1 MNINA
6 LEAPNNM
13 IGYTMFLRHL
23 GYLPEPNSVAIS
35 LAQGPLAYLNPVE
48 VDLWITGEDSDILR
62 IGSCG
67 VINDPNRI
75 YDRISLS
82 FRTPITVAFATG
94 TPLIVA
100 VNSIFETYPEFEV
113 DRAFWH
119 EIVEHHR
126 EGDLVQ
132 VPYYFS
138 GVVIGAFTFL
148 TSSPT
153 QWDANHFMHFDA
165 IGAALALWASHPHN
179 GAVNGARKRTNNV
192 GIGLTQRQI
201 DILLLVRDGKS
212 NGAIS
217 GRLGYSTSTIKQE
230 LQRIMNR
237 LNVHDRSQAVAV
249 ATGLQLLASPQD
261 L

>member
-6 LEAPNNM
+6 SEEPNM
-13 IGYTMFLRHL
+13 SGYTMFLRHL
-23 GYLPEPNSVAIS
+23 GYLPEPNSVALS
-35 LAQGPLAYLNPVE
+35 LAQGPLANFNPVT
-48 VDLWITGEDSDILR
+48 VDLWITGQDSDILR

-67 VINDPNRI
+67 VIDDPAQI

-82 FRTPITVAFATG
+82 FRTPITVAFASG
-94 TPLIVA
+94 TPEIVA
-100 VNSIFETYPEFEV
+100 VNSLFETYPEFDV
-113 DRAFWH
+113 DREFWH
-119 EIVEHHR
+119 EIVEQHH

-132 VPYYFS
+132 VPFIFY

-153 QWDANHFMHFDA
+153 QWGAHHFMHFDA
-165 IGAALALWASHPHN
+165 IGAALALWASHPRN

-201 DILLLVRDGKS
+201 DILLLVSDGKS
-212 NGAIS
+212 NEAVS
-217 GRLGYSTSTIKQE
+217 ARLGYSTSTIKQE
-230 LQRIMNR
+230 LQRIMKR
-237 LNVHDRSQAVAV
+237 LNVHDRRQAVAV
-249 ATGLQLLASPQD
+249 ATDLQLLANPQG

>member
-1 MNINA
+1 MNNKG
-6 LEAPNNM
+6 LEEPNM
-13 IGYTMFLRHL
+13 TGYTMFLRHL
-23 GYLPEPNSVAIS
+23 GYLPEPDSVALS
-35 LAQGPLAYLNPVE
+35 LAQGPLATFSPMS
-48 VDLWITGEDSDILR
+48 VDLWITGENFDILR

-67 VINDPNRI
+67 VIDDPAQI

-94 TPLIVA
+94 TPVIVP
-100 VNSIFETYPEFEV
+100 VNSLFETYPEFEV
-113 DRAFWH
+113 DREFWL
-119 EIVEHHR
+119 EIVEQHR
-126 EGDLVQ
+126 DGDLVQ
-132 VPYYFS
+132 VPFHFS

-165 IGAALALWASHPHN
+165 IGAALALWASHPRN
-179 GAVNGARKRTNNV
+179 GAVNGARKRSNNV

-201 DILLLVRDGKS
+201 DILLLIRDGKS

-217 GRLGYSTSTIKQE
+217 ARLGFSTSTIKQE
-230 LQRIMNR
+230 LQRIMRR

-249 ATGLQLLASPQD
+249 ATDLQLLASPQD